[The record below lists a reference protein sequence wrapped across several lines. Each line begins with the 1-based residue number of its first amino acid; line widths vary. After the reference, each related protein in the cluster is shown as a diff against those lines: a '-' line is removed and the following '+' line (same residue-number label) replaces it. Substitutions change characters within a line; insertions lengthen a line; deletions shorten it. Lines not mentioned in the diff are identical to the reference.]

1 MQKIDFGTNESFIEN
16 YQKLKSSRK
25 MSELYGC
32 NKTTILNHAKKI
44 GYDVSGNKER
54 KISTIPPE
62 EVF

>member
-25 MSELYGC
+25 MSELYRCG
-32 NKTTILNHAKKI
+32 KTAILNHAKEI